1 MLEIQTQIDIQAS
14 PARIWAILTDFA
26 HYCEW
31 NPFIVAAA
39 GIARPGQTLSLTLAV
54 KPGRMMRFRPKV
66 LHARASDKL
75 VWRGRLLVPGL
86 FDGEHCFTLSPLE
99 DGSVRL
105 SHSEQFRGLL
115 VPLLRR
121 SLERDTRAGFERMN
135 QALRERAERHNRQAH
150 R

>member
-1 MLEIQTQIDIQAS
+1 MFEIQTQIDIQAS

-26 HYCEW
+26 HYSEW
-31 NPFIVAAA
+31 NPFIVAAT
-39 GIARPGQTLSLTLAV
+39 GVARPGQTLSLTLTT
-54 KPGRMMRFRPKV
+54 KPGRLMRFRPKV
-66 LHARASDKL
+66 LHARASEKL
-75 VWRGRLLVPGL
+75 VWRGRLLFPGL

-121 SLERDTRAGFERMN
+121 SLERHTRAGFEGMN
-135 QALRERAERHNRQAH
+135 QALRERAERHNQPAR